1 MSSVRLER
9 WITRK
14 FRLRHVELVA
24 ALYDSRSIL
33 KAARALSLSQPTLTK
48 ALRDI
53 ETTLG
58 VELFTRTN
66 RGLEPTPYG
75 EIFARHAKIV
85 LAQLRH
91 AAEEIENLRA
101 GYSGKVTVG
110 TLLAASSSILPDAIT
125 LLKKERPGVA
135 ISVVVGTYDILVP
148 SLLVGD
154 LDMVLGRMPEQGRSR
169 ALVYE
174 DFYREPICLVVRRGH
189 PLLRKRRLGLRELV
203 NEAWLLP
210 LPETTLRRQI
220 ERAFLDANAPLP
232 RNVIESVSILTNRAL
247 LRKSDC
253 IGVMPYHVALDD
265 VEQQLLAILPVKL
278 KSIESPVGAI
288 MRAPGNLPPAASALL
303 ECLRIAAR
311 DVPTPR
317 L

>member
-1 MSSVRLER
+1 MASTRLER

-14 FRLRHVELVA
+14 FRLRHVELIAEV
-24 ALYDSRSIL
+24 YDCRSIL
-33 KAARALSLSQPTLTK
+33 KASRRLNLSQPTVTK
-48 ALRDI
+48 ALQDI
-53 ETTLG
+53 EGTLN
-58 VELFTRTN
+58 VPLFKRSN

-91 AAEEIENLRA
+91 AAEELENLRA

-110 TLLAASSSILPDAIT
+110 TLLAA
-125 LLKKERPGVA
+125 VA
-135 ISVVVGTYDILVP
+135 ISVVVGTYDILMP
-148 SLLVGD
+148 SLVVGD
-154 LDMVLGRMPEQGRSR
+154 LDMVLGRLPEQGRSR
-169 ALVYE
+169 TLVYE
-174 DFYREPICLVVRRGH
+174 DFYAEPICLVVRRGH
-189 PLLRKRRLGLRELV
+189 PLLRRRRLTLQNLA

-220 ERAFLDANAPLP
+220 ERAFIDVNAPMP
-232 RNVIESVSILTNRAL
+232 RNVIESVSILTNRVL

-253 IGVMPYHVALDD
+253 IGVLPYHVALDD
-265 VEQQLLAILPVKL
+265 VEHGLLAILPVKL

-288 MRAPGNLPPAASALL
+288 LRAPGKLPPAASALL

-311 DVPTPR
+311 AVPSPR
-317 L
+317 RHRA